1 MVGDM
6 VFSGQEV
13 SGSDSGA
20 QGCPRTYLRTL
31 CTPVHHSAHEAPNVP
46 LAQAASVSLQANQLR
61 ELFGLWR
68 GIRRALGPAPR
79 ELARRNWGGCQ
90 GSWGHWSCHGSGPG
104 RCETQLQPAAALCQ
118 SVRPGAF
125 DPTQFPFLTSVPP
138 FPSSVCVCV
147 CWPCACLRVW
157 LPIPSLI
164 ICPRPVPVAHSGL
177 ARPATD
183 PNLLLLCGEDHRVRT
198 ARKGKGQF
206 RGCQG
211 RTHDGRWAGLQASGT
226 LGQSLPRGGGA
237 ICARFCPGQSPSPP
251 EREISGT

>member
-1 MVGDM
+1 MLRVAHVPICAPCALPSTTALTKPLM
-6 VFSGQEV
+6 SPSLRRPPSRFRRIS
-13 SGSDSGA
+13 SGSFLDSGGA
-20 QGCPRTYLRTL
+20 SGGPWGPPRESSPGATGVGAKDPGVTG
-31 CTPVHHSAHEAPNVP
+31 
-46 LAQAASVSLQANQLR
+46 AAM
-61 ELFGLWR
+61 
-68 GIRRALGPAPR
+68 ALG
-79 ELARRNWGGCQ
+79 LGGAR
-90 GSWGHWSCHGSGPG
+90 HSCNLPPPCAS
-104 RCETQLQPAAALCQ
+104 LCDLVHLTPP
-118 SVRPGAF
+118 SSRF
-125 DPTQFPFLTSVPP
+125 SRPFL
-138 FPSSVCVCV
+138 PSRPLCV

-226 LGQSLPRGGGA
+226 LGQSPPRGGGA